1 MVFHFLFIEDL
12 LDTGERICHTVEP
25 HGIIMTDVLSVLIIS
40 ICSLITFR
48 NIRDA
53 RNRKV
58 YVVRSHLE
66 LKPTA
71 MVLLK
76 IGFSVITIT
85 IFIIVC
91 IMQLHTTRYAENQL
105 IRMIFPMWLFVN
117 FGVCKIVSL

>member
-1 MVFHFLFIEDL
+1 
-12 LDTGERICHTVEP
+12 
-25 HGIIMTDVLSVLIIS
+25 MTDVLSVLIIS

-105 IRMIFPMWLFVN
+105 IRMIFPMWLFVRV
-117 FGVCKIVSL
+117 GVCKIVSL

>member
-12 LDTGERICHTVEP
+12 PDTGEWICHTVEP
-25 HGIIMTDVLSVLIIS
+25 HGVIMADVLSVLILS
-40 ICSLITFR
+40 ICSLIAFR

-66 LKPTA
+66 LKLTA

-85 IFIIVC
+85 IFITVC

-105 IRMIFPMWLFVN
+105 IRMIFPMWLFVRV
-117 FGVCKIVSL
+117 GVCKIVSL